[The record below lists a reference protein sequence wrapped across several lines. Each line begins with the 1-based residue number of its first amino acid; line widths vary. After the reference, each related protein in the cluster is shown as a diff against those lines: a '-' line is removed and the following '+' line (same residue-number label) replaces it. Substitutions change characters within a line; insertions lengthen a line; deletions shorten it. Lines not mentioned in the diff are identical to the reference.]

1 MTPDYGDTLRTSLGT
16 PTWHRQL
23 DSSPRSLVWLADTD
37 GTPVVVKQI
46 IGGADAPAR
55 FHHEITAL
63 RLASRAPVPVT
74 PALLGVDEQRHVL
87 VLEHLA
93 TGPLPAD
100 WPVHYAIALARLHA
114 TTSAADDGALP
125 RWVPPERTDVVAFEK
140 FAVSLGIPVRS
151 EVSAE
156 LTALVERLA
165 EPSGFALLHGDPCP
179 GNDFYA
185 TGARFVDLEQAS
197 LGSGLTEL
205 AYLRIG
211 FPSCWCVTAPAAALI
226 EDAERAYRTEWH
238 RATGTEPPGSMADAC
253 AGWLLRGDALVEKA
267 HRGAGDRLAGA
278 IATDWPWGTAT
289 ARQRLL
295 HRLGVVAELA
305 DAELAGFAELCAGL
319 RAAMSARWPRLR
331 PLPADRA
338 TAKIIPH

>member
-1 MTPDYGDTLRTSLGT
+1 M
-16 PTWHRQL
+16 
-23 DSSPRSLVWLADTD
+23 
-37 GTPVVVKQI
+37 
-46 IGGADAPAR
+46 
-55 FHHEITAL
+55 
-63 RLASRAPVPVT
+63 
-74 PALLGVDEQRHVL
+74 DEERHVL
-87 VLEHLA
+87 VLERLA
-93 TGPLPAD
+93 EGPLPAD
-100 WPVHYAIALARLHA
+100 WPVRYAIALARLHA

-125 RWVPPERTDVVAFEK
+125 RWVPPGRTDAAAFEK
-140 FAVSLGIPVRS
+140 FAAALGIPVRS

-156 LTALVERLA
+156 LGALVERLA

-179 GNDFYA
+179 GNDFYT
-185 TGARFVDLEQAS
+185 TGARFVDLEQAA

-211 FPSCWCVTAPAAALI
+211 FPSCWCVTAPPAGLI
-226 EDAERAYRTEWH
+226 DDAERAYRAEWH
-238 RATGTEPPGSMADAC
+238 RATGTEPQGSMADAC

-278 IATDWPWGTAT
+278 IAADWPWGTAT

-305 DAELAGFAELCAGL
+305 GPELAGFGELCAGL
-319 RAAMSARWPRLR
+319 RAAMAARWPRLR
-331 PLPADRA
+331 PLPTDRA